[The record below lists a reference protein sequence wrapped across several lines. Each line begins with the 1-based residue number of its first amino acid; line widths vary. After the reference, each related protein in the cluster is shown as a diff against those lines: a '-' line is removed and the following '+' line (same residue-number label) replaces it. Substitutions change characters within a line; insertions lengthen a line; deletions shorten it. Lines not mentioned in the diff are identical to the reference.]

1 MNGLRSARSLFL
13 VTKVFLLVTKV
24 FPLVTKAFPSVT
36 KVSPS
41 VTKVFSLVTKV
52 FSLVTKD
59 IPLVTKVCSP
69 LPTPLLW
76 NDNQQTYSF
85 EVEGGGTNELTDW
98 THTHIVSFIVLDRM
112 SGPTPMFIL

>member
-1 MNGLRSARSLFL
+1 MAIFLGNIFSKNIFPEIFL
-13 VTKVFLLVTKV
+13 VTKVRAWVTKV
-24 FPLVTKAFPSVT
+24 LSLVTNVFSL
-36 KVSPS
+36 

-52 FSLVTKD
+52 IPLITKVFPLVTKD

-85 EVEGGGTNELTDW
+85 EVEGGGTNE
-98 THTHIVSFIVLDRM
+98 
-112 SGPTPMFIL
+112 G